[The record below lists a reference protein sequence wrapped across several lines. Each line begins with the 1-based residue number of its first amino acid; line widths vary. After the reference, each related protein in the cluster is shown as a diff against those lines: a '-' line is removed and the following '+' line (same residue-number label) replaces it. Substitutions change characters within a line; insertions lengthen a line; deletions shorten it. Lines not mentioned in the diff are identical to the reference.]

1 MKFFTLFDHKRN
13 EEILEE
19 LKVEPVDKK
28 LRRYKPN
35 WLQHVTRMNNK
46 SMPKEMLK
54 YRPNGRRR
62 LGKPLRRLL
71 DEAETGLLKL
81 NS

>member
-1 MKFFTLFDHKRN
+1 MN

-19 LKVEPVDKK
+19 LKIEPVDDK
-28 LRRYKPN
+28 LRRYKSTWLPN
-35 WLQHVTRMNNK
+35 ETRKNNNR
-46 SMPKEMLK
+46 MQNIVLK

-62 LGKPLRRLL
+62 LVRPAKRLI
-71 DEAETGLLKL
+71 GRGRNRS